1 MKYTTYAENLN
12 FVLGHSI
19 RCTADEAETII
30 NTNRTDPLAYI
41 DTSDNVTLTRV
52 KKLLVKDATNWKLVN
67 YTVSSADPE
76 FMTSVVVTC
85 PKKLIR
91 FAAQPAKRE
100 YTEEEKAALRENIRK
115 AHEARRAKINSAV

>member
-1 MKYTTYAENLN
+1 MKFATYEENLK
-12 FVLGHSI
+12 FVLDHNI
-19 RCTADEAETII
+19 RCTAEEAETII

-41 DTSDNVTLTRV
+41 DTSDNITLARV

-76 FMTSVVVTC
+76 AMTSVVVTC

-91 FAAQPAKRE
+91 LVAQRATRE
-100 YTEEEKAALRENIRK
+100 YTEEEKAAFRARIRK
-115 AHEARRAKINSAV
+115 TQ

>member
-1 MKYTTYAENLN
+1 MKFATYEENLK
-12 FVLGHSI
+12 FVLDHSI
-19 RCTADEAETII
+19 RCTAEEAETII

-41 DTSDNVTLTRV
+41 DTSDNITLARV
-52 KKLLVKDATNWKLVN
+52 KKLLVKDAANWKLVN

-91 FAAQPAKRE
+91 LAAQPAKRE
-100 YTEEEKAALRENIRK
+100 YTEEEKAAFKARIRK
-115 AHEARRAKINSAV
+115 TQ